1 MSNIR
6 LKVITIEPS
15 QAPLI
20 IKNGNVSIT
29 DTTISNNMISGALII
44 NGGLA
49 INCTSDSISST
60 SGGGLTL
67 GGGLAVTRKSN
78 FGDNIT
84 LDNSSSVLKI
94 NGISTN
100 RLYLDSISNKNF
112 YISPDGVD
120 KRFDLYDT
128 TLKINITTSSVNSSS
143 GALVVSGGIS
153 IDSTFDSVSV
163 TSGGALTVKG
173 GASFNENVIINKS
186 LTLNSAGN
194 SGLIIGYG
202 YTGDQIT
209 LNGTTANSTISMTN
223 DNLIINNS
231 GDISLLGNAVNINTL
246 SVSNNFSSFSKFV
259 QITDTVESINSS
271 TGTLVTYGGISIRC
285 TSDSTSF
292 TSGGGLTIN
301 GGMAIS
307 KKVHTGD
314 SIGVEMSNINKNN
327 KIVMYQQDSDI
338 TNTFLFTGF
347 GVNSLGSMRFQVPS
361 VNSDYIFYS
370 ATGSNEVLRIKG
382 TNEVQFMGSNQK
394 YSILGGG
401 FNNNSL
407 SFQSNTLATDF
418 SLNLFTQDGDAN
430 DNNDIKIFGLGLPNN
445 VTDSEYLLLG
455 WDKNDS
461 RYVISSNNTGT
472 GLSRD
477 ISFNSDQLLL
487 STDQSVYFKTTK
499 VSTNSSTGGL
509 VINGGISIN
518 NTSLASSLTKGGALT
533 VNGGA
538 SFNGNMYIA
547 STLNINS
554 SSASQI
560 MVSSQ
565 DPSGTLLVQTPNASM
580 IICGIS
586 DGNTYASNLSLYS
599 LNNFQFLD
607 YELLDIKCS
616 AYDITGYYS
625 IYSLFGGAG
634 VNRAI
639 QLGVDTFTHITLNT
653 NGNVGI
659 NTTDTNFTLDVL
671 GSFNATEYSY
681 ITGLE
686 INDTQPAL
694 NSTTAAL
701 VVTGG
706 VGIKKEL
713 ITLGLTQFQNGTA
726 SSNAS
731 TGSVLMSGGLSINN
745 AVNAT
750 NVSSGGAITVRGGAA
765 IGGDLYIGG
774 TIYYANAA
782 SVSNTYAYLTLTAT
796 DQSISVGNGSL
807 ITFGGISIQSQL
819 NATSTTSGG
828 GLTVIGGI
836 ATQNDI
842 YVGGNINAVGGVMN
856 FYSATS
862 DNLIQL
868 FDINGTKRT
877 SLDLNSSNNNFHI
890 SRYNNSGVF
899 VDKPFEIINSSG
911 IIRLNNTTLST
922 AVGIGALV
930 SEGGITINCSTDSTI
945 LGNGGALSVFGG
957 ASISK
962 NMYVGGRTFFS
973 NTTVSNDVSSGSIL
987 VAGGVGISGNL
998 NVLGNTI
1005 ISGNLTIIGTTTSV
1019 QSTNTLLTDNI
1030 IVLNS
1035 GPSGTKDSGFLIQR
1049 YQSDNDT
1056 SIGDVVNDVA
1066 YFTDSLPLQT
1076 GMTSVQLK
1084 LSIAAS
1090 SSNDY
1095 YNNWYIKIT
1104 SGFSV
1109 GQVRK
1114 ITGYVGSTRV
1124 ATLSSAF
1131 TDQNPTLG
1139 DSVSLYNKGYLGI
1152 FYSEIN
1158 DRFEFGSTVQD
1169 PGQSSIALTD
1179 YIPIIFRSA
1188 TSTSTQEST
1197 SSTTGGIL
1205 LTGGLGINNTTDAVS
1220 ITSGGAATIAGGLA
1234 VRKTLYVG
1242 NTAYINSVNIT
1253 PNLYDTPSTVSF
1265 TGANVLVPTDVTG
1278 LLFNNTVWGADIYIS
1293 TRIEATASYYS
1304 NIHIRCV
1311 NKNGTWESVSEYVGD
1326 NVVAFDITSSGQ
1338 IQYITST
1345 TFPGFSSC
1353 IFRYKVVTN

>member
-6 LKVITIEPS
+6 LKVITVEPS
-15 QAPLI
+15 QSPLI

-29 DTTISNNMISGALII
+29 DTTISNNMITGALIV

-84 LDNSSSVLKI
+84 LDNSSSILKI
-94 NGISTN
+94 NGLSNN
-100 RLYLDSISNKNF
+100 RMFLDSIANKNF
-112 YISPDGVD
+112 YISPNGID
-120 KRFDLYDT
+120 KSFDLYDT
-128 TLKINITTSSVNSSS
+128 TLRINITTNSENSSS
-143 GALVVSGGIS
+143 GALVVLGGIS
-153 IDSTFDSVSV
+153 IDSTFDSINVS
-163 TSGGALTVKG
+163 SGGALTVKG
-173 GASFNENVIINKS
+173 GASFNGNVNINKS
-186 LTLNSAGN
+186 LTLNSTGN
-194 SGLIIGYG
+194 SGLIVGYNG
-202 YTGDQIT
+202 TQIT
-209 LNGTTANSTISMTN
+209 LNGTTANSTISMTD
-223 DNLIINNS
+223 DNLFINNTN
-231 GDISLLGNAVNINTL
+231 DINILGNAVNINTL
-246 SVSNNFSSFSKFV
+246 NVSNTSSTFSKFV
-259 QITDTVESINSS
+259 QITDTIESINSS
-271 TGTLVTYGGISIRC
+271 TGTLVVKGGISIIC
-285 TSDSTSF
+285 TSDSNSF
-292 TSGGGLTIN
+292 TSGGGLTID
-301 GGMAIS
+301 GGMAIN

-314 SIGVEMSNINKNN
+314 SIGIELSNINKNN
-327 KIVMYQQDSDI
+327 KIVMYQQDQDI

-347 GVNSLGSMRFQVPS
+347 GVNTLGSMRFQVPS

-370 ATGSNEVLRIKG
+370 ATSNNEILRIKG
-382 TNEVQFMGSNQK
+382 TNEVQFIGSNQK

-401 FNNNSL
+401 FTTDSI
-407 SFQSNTLATDF
+407 SFQSNSLATDF
-418 SLNLFTQDGDAN
+418 SFNLFTKDGDTN
-430 DNNDIKIFGLGLPNN
+430 DNNDIKIFGLGLPNS
-445 VTDSEYLLLG
+445 VTNSEYLLLG
-455 WDKNDS
+455 WDKNDY
-461 RYVISSNNTGT
+461 RYVISSNNTGS
-472 GLSRD
+472 GVVRD

-487 STDQSVYFKTTK
+487 LTDQSVYLKTTK

-518 NTSLASSLTKGGALT
+518 STSIATSLSQGGALT

-538 SFNGNMYIA
+538 SFNGNMYIG

-560 MVSSQ
+560 TLTSQ
-565 DPSGTLLVQTPNASM
+565 DPSGTLLVQTPNASL
-580 IICGIS
+580 IISGIT
-586 DGNTYASNLSLYS
+586 DGSTYTSNISLYS
-599 LNNFQFLD
+599 LNSLQFLD

-616 AYDITGYYS
+616 ADDITGYYS
-625 IYSLFGGAG
+625 IYSLFGGSG

-659 NTTDTNFTLDVL
+659 NTTDANFTLDVL
-671 GSFNATEYSY
+671 GNFNATNYSY

-713 ITLGLTQFQNGTA
+713 ITLGLNKFQNGTT

-731 TGSVLMSGGLSINN
+731 TGSVVMSGGLSINN
-745 AVNAT
+745 SVNAV

-774 TIYYANAA
+774 TIYYANSD

-796 DQSISVGNGSL
+796 DQSISVANGSL

-836 ATQNDI
+836 ATQNDL
-842 YVGGNINAVGGVMN
+842 YVGGNINAIGGVMN
-856 FYSATS
+856 FYSISS

-868 FDINGTKRT
+868 FDTNKTKKF
-877 SLDLNSSNNNFHI
+877 SIDLNSSNNNFHI
-890 SRYNNSGVF
+890 SRYNTSGSF
-899 VDKPFEIINSSG
+899 VDKPIEIINSSG
-911 IIRLNNTTLST
+911 IILFNNTAIST
-922 AVGIGALV
+922 ASDTGSLV
-930 SEGGITINCSTDSTI
+930 TKGGITINCSTNSTA
-945 LGNGGALSVFGG
+945 LGNGGAFSVFGG

-962 NMYVGGRTFFS
+962 NLYIGGNSYFS
-973 NTTVSNDVSSGSIL
+973 NTTVSNDVSSGSVL

-998 NVLGNTI
+998 NVLGNTV
-1005 ISGNLTIIGTTTSV
+1005 ISGNLTIIGTTTSI

-1030 IVLNS
+1030 IILNS
-1035 GPSGTKDSGFLIQR
+1035 GPAGTKDSGFLIQR

-1066 YFTDSLPLQT
+1066 YFTDSLPLQS
-1076 GMTSVQLK
+1076 GMTSIQLK
-1084 LSIAAS
+1084 LSSAAS
-1090 SSNDY
+1090 SVNDY

-1104 SGFSV
+1104 SGFTNN
-1109 GQVRK
+1109 QVRK
-1114 ITGYVGSTRV
+1114 IINYVGSTRI
-1124 ATLSSAF
+1124 ATLSSTF
-1131 TDQNPTLG
+1131 TTQNPTLG
-1139 DSVSLYNKGYLGI
+1139 DSVSLYNKSYLGI
-1152 FYSEIN
+1152 FYSELN

-1169 PGQSSIALTD
+1169 PGQTSIALTD
-1179 YIPIIFRSA
+1179 YLPIIFKSA
-1188 TSTSTQEST
+1188 TITSTETST

-1205 LTGGLGINNTTDAVS
+1205 LTGGLGINNTTDAIS

-1242 NTAYINSVNIT
+1242 NTAYINGVNIT
-1253 PNLYDTPSTVSF
+1253 PNIYDTPSTKTF
-1265 TGANVLVPTDVTG
+1265 TGTNSLVPTDLTDLV
-1278 LLFNNTVWGADIYIS
+1278 FDNTVWGADIYIS
-1293 TRIEATASYYS
+1293 TRLIANTSYYS

-1311 NKNGTWESVSEYVGD
+1311 NKNGTWESVSEYIGD
-1326 NVVAFDITSSGQ
+1326 NVVAFDITSTGQ
-1338 IQYITST
+1338 IQYITRT
-1345 TFPGFSSC
+1345 TLPGFISC
-1353 IFRYKVVTN
+1353 IFKYKIVTN

>member
-6 LKVITIEPS
+6 LKAITVEPS

-20 IKNGNVSIT
+20 IQNGNVSIT
-29 DTTISNNMISGALII
+29 NSTVSDNMISGALII

-49 INCTSDSISST
+49 INCSSDSMSST

-67 GGGLAVTRKSN
+67 GGGLAVTRKSY

-100 RLYLDSISNKNF
+100 RFFLDSIANKNF
-112 YISPDGVD
+112 YISPDGVT

-128 TLKINITTSSVNSSS
+128 TLKINITTGSVNSSTA
-143 GALVVSGGIS
+143 ALVVTGGVS
-153 IDSTFDSVSV
+153 IDSTVDSINVS
-163 TSGGALTVKG
+163 SGGALTVNG
-173 GASFNENVIINKS
+173 GASFNGNVNINKS
-186 LTLNSAGN
+186 LTLNSTGN
-194 SGLIIGYG
+194 SGLIIGY
-202 YTGDQIT
+202 TGTQVT
-209 LNGTTANSTISMTN
+209 LNGTTANSTISMTD
-223 DNLIINNS
+223 DNLIINNTS
-231 GDISLLGNAVNINTL
+231 DISILGNVVNINTL
-246 SVSNNFSSFSKFV
+246 YVSNTSSSFSKFV
-259 QITDTVESINSS
+259 QITDTIESINSS
-271 TGTLVTYGGISIRC
+271 SGTLVVDGGISIRC
-285 TSDSTSF
+285 TSDSSSF
-292 TSGGGLTIN
+292 TSGGGFTLN

-307 KKVHTGD
+307 KKLHTGD
-314 SIGVEMSNINKNN
+314 SIGVEMFNINKNN
-327 KIVMYQQDSDI
+327 KIVMYQQDSDL

-347 GVNSLGSMRFQVPS
+347 GVNTLGSMRFQVPS

-370 ATGSNEVLRIKG
+370 ATSSNEILRIKG
-382 TNEVQFMGSNQK
+382 TNEVQFIGSNQK

-401 FNNNSL
+401 FTIDSI
-407 SFQSNTLATDF
+407 SFQSNNLASDF
-418 SLNLFTQDGDAN
+418 SFNLFTKDGDAN
-430 DNNDIKIFGLGLPNN
+430 DNNDIKIFGVGLPNN
-445 VTDSEYLLLG
+445 VTNSEYLLLG

-461 RYVISSNNTGT
+461 RYVISSNKTGT
-472 GLSRD
+472 GDDRD

-487 STDQSVYFKTTK
+487 SNDQSVYMKTTK
-499 VSTNSSTGGL
+499 NSTNSSTGGL
-509 VINGGISIN
+509 VVCGGVSIN
-518 NTSLASSLTKGGALT
+518 STSEASSLTEGGAFT

-538 SFNGNMYIA
+538 SFNGSMYLGG
-547 STLNINS
+547 TLNINV

-560 MVSSQ
+560 IMSSQ
-565 DPSGTLLVQTPNASM
+565 DPDGTLLVQTPNASV
-580 IICGIS
+580 IISGIT
-586 DGNTYASNLSLYS
+586 DGSTYTSNLSLYS
-599 LNNFQFLD
+599 LNSSQFLN

-616 AYDITGYYS
+616 ADDISGYYS
-625 IYSLFGGAG
+625 IYSLYGGTG

-659 NTTDTNFTLDVL
+659 NTTDANFTLDIL
-671 GSFNATEYSY
+671 GNINATSYSH

-713 ITLGLTQFQNGTA
+713 ITLGLTKFQNGTS
-726 SSNAS
+726 SSNSSTAS
-731 TGSVLMSGGLSINN
+731 VVMSGGLSINN
-745 AVNAT
+745 AVNAI
-750 NVSSGGAITVRGGAA
+750 NVSSGGALTVRGGTA

-796 DQSISVGNGSL
+796 DQSISVGDGSL

-836 ATQNDI
+836 ATQNDL
-842 YVGGNINAVGGVMN
+842 YVGGNINSVGGVMN
-856 FYSATS
+856 FYSIS
-862 DNLIQL
+862 SGNLIQL
-868 FDINGTKRT
+868 FDINGVKRT

-890 SRYNNSGVF
+890 SRYNNSGNF
-899 VDKPFEIINSSG
+899 VDKPFEIINTSG
-911 IIRLNNTTLST
+911 IIRLNNTFNST
-922 AVGIGALV
+922 SVGTGSLV
-930 SEGGITINCSTDSTI
+930 SEGGITINCSTNSTAV
-945 LGNGGALSVFGG
+945 GNGGAFSVFGG

-962 NMYVGGRTFFS
+962 DLYIGGQTKFS

-998 NVLGNTI
+998 NVLGNTV

-1049 YQSDNDT
+1049 FQSDNDT

-1084 LSIAAS
+1084 LSAAS
-1090 SSNDY
+1090 SSSDDY

-1114 ITGYVGSTRV
+1114 IISYIGSTRV

-1169 PGQSSIALTD
+1169 PGQTNIALTD
-1179 YIPIIFRSA
+1179 YLPIIFRTA

-1197 SSTTGGIL
+1197 SSTTGCIL

-1265 TGANVLVPTDVTG
+1265 TGANVLTATDVTG
-1278 LLFNNTVWGADIYIS
+1278 LAFNSTVWGADIYIS
-1293 TRIEATASYYS
+1293 TRVTATASYYS

-1338 IQYITST
+1338 IQYLTST
-1345 TFPGFSSC
+1345 SFPGFSSC

>member
-6 LKVITIEPS
+6 LKIITVEPS

-20 IKNGNVSIT
+20 IQNGNVSIT
-29 DTTISNNMISGALII
+29 DTTVSDNMITGALIL

-49 INCTSDSISST
+49 IKCSSDSVSST

-67 GGGLAVTRKSN
+67 NGGLAVTRKSN

-100 RLYLDSISNKNF
+100 RLFMDSITNKNF
-112 YISPDGVD
+112 YISPDGLD

-128 TLKINITTSSVNSSS
+128 TLKINITTGSINSST
-143 GALVVSGGIS
+143 GALVVIGGIS
-153 IDSTFDSVSV
+153 INSTFDSTSVS
-163 TSGGALTVKG
+163 SGGALTVKG
-173 GASFNENVIINKS
+173 GASFNGNVIINKS
-186 LTLNSAGN
+186 LTLNSTGN
-194 SGLIIGYG
+194 SGLIVG
-202 YTGDQIT
+202 YTGTQIT
-209 LNGTTANSTISMTN
+209 LNGTTANSTISMTDN
-223 DNLIINNS
+223 NLIINNGS
-231 GDISLLGNAVNINTL
+231 NIFLLGNSVNINTL
-246 SVSNNFSSFSKFV
+246 SVSNTSSSFSKWV
-259 QITDTVESINSS
+259 HITDTVESINSS
-271 TGTLVTYGGISIRC
+271 TGTLVVKGGISIRC
-285 TSDSTSF
+285 TTDSSSV
-292 TSGGGLTIN
+292 TSGGGFTVD
-301 GGMAIS
+301 GGMSIS

-347 GVNSLGSMRFQVPS
+347 GVNTLGSMRFQVPS

-370 ATGSNEVLRIKG
+370 ATGSNEILRIKG

-401 FNNNSL
+401 FNSNSI
-407 SFQSNTLATDF
+407 SFQSNSIATDF
-418 SLNLFTQDGDAN
+418 SLNLFTQDGDGGDSN
-430 DNNDIKIFGLGLPNN
+430 DLKIFGLGLPNN
-445 VTDSEYLLLG
+445 VSNSEYLLLG
-455 WDKNDS
+455 WDKNNT
-461 RYVISSNNTGT
+461 RYIVSSNKTGT
-472 GLSRD
+472 GVSRD

-487 STDQSVYFKTTK
+487 STDQSIYMKTTK

-509 VINGGISIN
+509 VVCGGISIGS
-518 NTSLASSLTKGGALT
+518 TSEASSLTEGGALT

-538 SFNGNMYIA
+538 SFNGSMYLGG
-547 STLNINS
+547 TLNINA

-560 MVSSQ
+560 MMSSQ
-565 DPSGTLLVQTPNASM
+565 DPSGTLLVQTPNASV
-580 IICGIS
+580 IISGIT
-586 DGNTYASNLSLYS
+586 DGSTYTSNLSLYS
-599 LNNFQFLD
+599 LNSSQFLD

-616 AYDITGYYS
+616 ADDITGYYS
-625 IYSLFGGAG
+625 IYSLYGGTG

-659 NTTDTNFTLDVL
+659 NTTDANFTLDVL
-671 GSFNATEYSY
+671 GNINATEFSY

-713 ITLGLTQFQNGTA
+713 ITLGLTKFQNGTT
-726 SSNAS
+726 SSNSTTAS
-731 TGSVLMSGGLSINN
+731 VVMSGGLSINN
-745 AVNAT
+745 AINAT
-750 NVSSGGAITVRGGAA
+750 SATSGGGLTVRGGAA
-765 IGGDLYIGG
+765 IGGDLHIGG

-782 SVSNTYAYLTLTAT
+782 SVSNTFAYLTLTAT
-796 DQSISVGNGSL
+796 NQSIAVNEGSL

-836 ATQNDI
+836 ATQNDL
-842 YVGGNINAVGGVMN
+842 YVGGNINSVGGVMN
-856 FYSATS
+856 FYSIS
-862 DNLIQL
+862 SGNLIQL
-868 FDINGTKRT
+868 FDTNGVKRT
-877 SLDLNSSNNNFHI
+877 SLDLNLSNNNFHI

-899 VDKPFEIINSSG
+899 VDKPLEIINSSG
-911 IIRLNNTTLST
+911 IIRLNNTIDST
-922 AVGIGALV
+922 AVNTGALV
-930 SEGGITINCSTDSTI
+930 SEGGITINCSTNSTA
-945 LGNGGALSVFGG
+945 LGNGGAFSVFGG
-957 ASISK
+957 TSISK
-962 NMYVGGRTFFS
+962 NLYVGGTTVFS
-973 NTTVSNDVSSGSIL
+973 NTTVSNDVSSGSVLIT
-987 VAGGVGISGNL
+987 GGVGISGNL
-998 NVLGNTI
+998 NVLGNTV
-1005 ISGNLTIIGTTTSV
+1005 ISGNLTIMGTTTSV

-1030 IVLNS
+1030 IILNS
-1035 GPSGTKDSGFLIQR
+1035 GPSGTKDSGFLINR
-1049 YQSDNDT
+1049 YQFDNDT
-1056 SIGDVVNDVA
+1056 SLGDVVNDVA
-1066 YFTDSLPLQT
+1066 YFSGNLPLQT
-1076 GMTSVQLK
+1076 GMASSQLK

-1090 SSNDY
+1090 SVNDF

-1104 SGFSV
+1104 SGLTV
-1109 GQVRK
+1109 NQVRK
-1114 ITGYVGSTRV
+1114 ITSYIGSTRI
-1124 ATLSSAF
+1124 ANLSTPF
-1131 TDQNPTLG
+1131 TTQNPTLG
-1139 DSVSLYNKGYLGI
+1139 DSVSLYNKPYLGI

-1158 DRFEFGSTVQD
+1158 DHFAFGSTTQD
-1169 PGQSSIALTD
+1169 PGQTNIAVTD
-1179 YIPIIFRSA
+1179 YLPIIFRSA

-1197 SSTTGGIL
+1197 SSTTGGIV
-1205 LTGGLGINNTTDAVS
+1205 LTGGLGINNTADAVS
-1220 ITSGGAATIAGGLA
+1220 ITSGGAATIDGGLA

-1242 NTAYINSVNIT
+1242 NTAYINGVNIT
-1253 PNLYDTPSTVSF
+1253 PNLYDTPSTISF
-1265 TGANVLVPTDVTG
+1265 TGANVLIATDLTG
-1278 LLFNNTVWGADIYIS
+1278 LAFNGTVWGADIYIS
-1293 TRIEATASYYS
+1293 TRVIATASYYS
-1304 NIHIRCV
+1304 NVHIRCV

>member
-6 LKVITIEPS
+6 LKIITVEPS

-20 IKNGNVSIT
+20 IQNGNISIT
-29 DTTISNNMISGALII
+29 DTTVSDNMISGALIV

-49 INCTSDSISST
+49 IKCTSDSVSST

-84 LDNSSSVLKI
+84 LDNSSSVLQI
-94 NGISTN
+94 NGITNN
-100 RLYLDSISNKNF
+100 RLYLDSIANKNF
-112 YISPDGVD
+112 YISPDGIS
-120 KRFDLYDT
+120 KRLDLYDT
-128 TLKINITTSSVNSSS
+128 TLKINITAGSINSTT
-143 GALVVSGGIS
+143 GALVVSGGMS
-153 IDSTFDSVSV
+153 IDCEFDSVNVSN
-163 TSGGALTVKG
+163 GGSLTVKG
-173 GASFNENVIINKS
+173 GASFNGNVNINKG
-186 LTLNSAGN
+186 LTLNSFGN
-194 SGLIIGYG
+194 TGLVIGYNG
-202 YTGDQIT
+202 TQLT

-223 DNLIINNS
+223 NNLIITNS
-231 GDISLLGNAVNINTL
+231 NDINLLGNNVNVNTF
-246 SVSNNFSSFSKFV
+246 SVSNTSSSFSKWV
-259 QITDTVESINSS
+259 QITDTIVSLNSS
-271 TGTLVTYGGISIRC
+271 SGSLVVNGGISIRS

-301 GGMAIS
+301 GGMSIN

-314 SIGVEMSNINKNN
+314 SIGVEISNINKNN
-327 KIVMYQQDSDI
+327 KIVMYQQDQDI

-347 GVNSLGSMRFQVPS
+347 GVNTLGSMRFQVPS

-370 ATGSNEVLRIKG
+370 ATGSNEIFRIKG
-382 TNEVQFMGSNQK
+382 TNEVQFIGSNQK

-401 FNNNSL
+401 FTTDSI
-407 SFQSNTLATDF
+407 SFQSNNIASDF
-418 SLNLFTQDGDAN
+418 SLNLFTKDGDAN
-430 DNNDIKIFGLGLPNN
+430 DNNDIKIFGLGLPNS
-445 VTDSEYLLLG
+445 VTNSEYLLLG
-455 WDKNDS
+455 WDKNNS
-461 RYVISSNNTGT
+461 NYIISSNKTGT
-472 GLSRD
+472 GISRN

-487 STDQSVYFKTTK
+487 QTDQSVYFKTTK

-518 NTSLASSLTKGGALT
+518 SSSLATSLSQGSALT
-533 VNGGA
+533 VSGGA
-538 SFNGNMYIA
+538 SFGGNMYIGT
-547 STLNINS
+547 TLNINASAGSNTKMFNS
-554 SSASQI
+554 S
-560 MVSSQ
+560 
-565 DPSGTLLVQTPNASM
+565 SGTLFVQTPNASVV
-580 IICGIS
+580 ISGIT
-586 DGNTYASNLSLYS
+586 DGNTYTSNLSLYS
-599 LNNFQFLD
+599 LNSSKSSN

-616 AYDITGYYS
+616 SNDITGYYS
-625 IYSLFGGAG
+625 IYSLFGGTG

-639 QLGVDTFTHITLNT
+639 QLGVNTFTHITLNT

-659 NTTDTNFTLDVL
+659 NTTNANFTLDVL
-671 GSFNATEYSY
+671 GNFNATQYSY
-681 ITGLE
+681 ISGLT
-686 INDTQPAL
+686 INDTQSAI

-701 VVTGG
+701 VVSGG
-706 VGIKKEL
+706 VGINKQL
-713 ITLGLTQFQNGTA
+713 ITLGLTQFQNTTN

-731 TGSVLMSGGLSINN
+731 TGSIVLSGGLSINN
-745 AVNAT
+745 TSNSV
-750 NVSSGGAITVRGGAA
+750 NVSNGGALTVRGGGA

-774 TIYYANAA
+774 TIYYANPAT
-782 SVSNTYAYLTLTAT
+782 VTNTYAYLRLNST
-796 DQSISVGNGSL
+796 DQSINISNGSL
-807 ITFGGISIQSQL
+807 LTSGGISIQSSL
-819 NATSTTSGG
+819 NATSISSGG

-842 YVGGNINAVGGVMN
+842 YVGGNINAIGGVMK

-868 FDINGTKRT
+868 FDTNGIKRT
-877 SLDLNSSNNNFHI
+877 TIDLNSSNNNFNI

-899 VDKPFEIINSSG
+899 VDKPIEIINSSG
-911 IIRLNNTTLST
+911 IIRFNNTTDST
-922 AVGIGALV
+922 AIGTGALV
-930 SEGGITINCSTDSTI
+930 TEGGITINSSTNSVS
-945 LGNGGALSVFGG
+945 LGNGGAFSVFGG

-962 NMYVGGRTFFS
+962 SLYVGGTTVFS
-973 NTTVSNDVSSGSIL
+973 DTTVSNDVSSGSLLI
-987 VAGGVGISGNL
+987 AGGVGISGNL

-1056 SIGDVVNDVA
+1056 SIGDVVNDIA

-1076 GMTSVQLK
+1076 GMTSTQLK
-1084 LSIAAS
+1084 LSISAS

-1104 SGFSV
+1104 SGFSNN
-1109 GQVRK
+1109 QVRK
-1114 ITGYVGSTRV
+1114 IISYIGSTRV
-1124 ATLSSAF
+1124 ATISSAF
-1131 TDQNPTLG
+1131 TSQNPTLG
-1139 DSVSLYNKGYLGI
+1139 DSVSLYNKPYLGL
-1152 FYSEIN
+1152 FYSELN

-1169 PGQSSIALTD
+1169 PGQTNIALTD
-1179 YIPIIFRSA
+1179 YLPIIFRSA

-1242 NTAYINSVNIT
+1242 NTVYINGVNIT
-1253 PNLYDTPSTVSF
+1253 PNLFDTPSTVSF
-1265 TGANVLVPTDVTG
+1265 TAANVLVATDVTG
-1278 LLFNNTVWGADIYIS
+1278 LIFDGTVWGADIYIS
-1293 TRIEATASYYS
+1293 TRVIATPSYYS

-1311 NKNGTWESVSEYVGD
+1311 NKNGTWESASEYIGD
-1326 NVVAFDITSSGQ
+1326 NVVAFDITNSGQ
-1338 IQYITST
+1338 IQYMTST
-1345 TFPGFSSC
+1345 TFPGFTSC

>member
-6 LKVITIEPS
+6 LKVITVEPS

-20 IKNGNVSIT
+20 IQNGNVSIT
-29 DTTISNNMISGALII
+29 DSTISNSMISGALIV

-94 NGISTN
+94 NGISNN
-100 RLYLDSISNKNF
+100 RLFLDSIANKNF

-128 TLKINITTSSVNSSS
+128 TLQINITTESVNSSS

-153 IDSTFDSVSV
+153 IDSTFDSINVS
-163 TSGGALTVKG
+163 SGGALTVKG
-173 GASFNENVIINKS
+173 GASFNGNVNINKS
-186 LTLNSAGN
+186 LTLNSTGN
-194 SGLIIGYG
+194 SGLIVGYNG
-202 YTGDQIT
+202 TQIT
-209 LNGTTANSTISMTN
+209 LNGTTANSTISMTD

-231 GDISLLGNAVNINTL
+231 ADISLLGNSVNINTL

-259 QITDTVESINSS
+259 EITDTIESVNSS
-271 TGTLVTYGGISIRC
+271 TGTLIVKGGISIMC
-285 TSDSTSF
+285 TSDSSSF
-292 TSGGGLTIN
+292 TSGGGLTIE
-301 GGMAIS
+301 GGMAVN
-307 KKVHTGD
+307 KKLHTGD

-327 KIVMYQQDSDI
+327 KIVMYQQDQDI

-347 GVNSLGSMRFQVPS
+347 GVNTLGSMRFQVPS

-370 ATGSNEVLRIKG
+370 ATGSNEVFRIKG
-382 TNEVQFMGSNQK
+382 TNEVQFIGSNQK

-401 FNNNSL
+401 FTNDSI
-407 SFQSNTLATDF
+407 SFQSNSLATDF
-418 SLNLFTQDGDAN
+418 SLNLFTKDGDAN

-445 VTDSEYLLLG
+445 ITNSEYLLLG

-461 RYVISSNNTGT
+461 RYVVSSNNTGT
-472 GLSRD
+472 GFARD
-477 ISFNSDQLLL
+477 ISINSDQLLL
-487 STDQSVYFKTTK
+487 STDESIYLKTTK

-518 NTSLASSLTKGGALT
+518 STSIASSLTKGGALT

-538 SFNGNMYIA
+538 SFNGNMYIG

-560 MVSSQ
+560 TLTSQ

-580 IICGIS
+580 IISGIT
-586 DGNTYASNLSLYS
+586 DGNTYTSNLSLYS
-599 LNNFQFLD
+599 LNSSQFLD

-616 AYDITGYYS
+616 TDDITGFYS
-625 IYSLFGGAG
+625 IYSLYGGTG
-634 VNRAI
+634 VNRSI

-659 NTTDTNFTLDVL
+659 NTTNANFTLDVL
-671 GSFNATEYSY
+671 GSFNATNYSS

-686 INDTQPAL
+686 INDTRPAL

-713 ITLGLTQFQNGTA
+713 ITLGLTQFQNGTT

-731 TGSVLMSGGLSINN
+731 TGSVVMSGGLSINN

-796 DQSISVGNGSL
+796 DESISVGNGSL

-836 ATQNDI
+836 ATQNDL
-842 YVGGNINAVGGVMN
+842 YVGGNINAIGGVMK

-890 SRYNNSGVF
+890 SRYNNSGNF

-911 IIRLNNTTLST
+911 IIRINNTFNST
-922 AVGIGALV
+922 AIGTGSLV
-930 SEGGITINCSTDSTI
+930 SEGGITINCSADSLS
-945 LGNGGALSVFGG
+945 LGNGGAFSVFGG

-962 NMYVGGRTFFS
+962 NLYIGGNTYFS
-973 NTTVSNDVSSGSIL
+973 NTTVSNDVSSGSVL

-998 NVLGNTI
+998 NVLGNTV

-1056 SIGDVVNDVA
+1056 SIGDVVNDTA
-1066 YFTDSLPLQT
+1066 FFIDSLPLQT
-1076 GMTSVQLK
+1076 GMTSIQLK
-1084 LSIAAS
+1084 LSAAAS
-1090 SSNDY
+1090 SVNDY

-1104 SGFSV
+1104 SGFSNN
-1109 GQVRK
+1109 QVRK
-1114 ITGYVGSTRV
+1114 IISYVGSTRV
-1124 ATLSSAF
+1124 ATISSAF

-1152 FYSEIN
+1152 FYSELN

-1169 PGQSSIALTD
+1169 PGQTSIALTD
-1179 YIPIIFRSA
+1179 YLPIIFRSA

-1220 ITSGGAATIAGGLA
+1220 ITSGGAVTIAGGLS

-1242 NTAYINSVNIT
+1242 NTAYINNVNIT

-1265 TGANVLVPTDVTG
+1265 TAANVLVPTDLTG
-1278 LLFNNTVWGADIYIS
+1278 LVFDSTVWGADIYIS
-1293 TRIEATASYYS
+1293 TRIIADSSYYS

-1311 NKNGTWESVSEYVGD
+1311 NKNGTWESVSEYIGD
-1326 NVVAFDITSSGQ
+1326 NVVAFDITNSGQ

-1345 TFPGFSSC
+1345 TLPGFTSC